1 MNLFFR
7 SSNNEVSNS
16 IESVNGWLVQ
26 HLLQENKTK
35 NDIMKVLAENV
46 SVNVNKPQS
55 TDFSLKRPQN
65 DIANSESILA
75 IPKEPIKL
83 NKGDTKNNHRASQ
96 FQSSSL
102 NSQNKLLNLSSN
114 NNQNQNASSS
124 ESGPLS
130 NTSVIKT
137 IVS

>member
-16 IESVNGWLVQ
+16 IESVNDWLVQ